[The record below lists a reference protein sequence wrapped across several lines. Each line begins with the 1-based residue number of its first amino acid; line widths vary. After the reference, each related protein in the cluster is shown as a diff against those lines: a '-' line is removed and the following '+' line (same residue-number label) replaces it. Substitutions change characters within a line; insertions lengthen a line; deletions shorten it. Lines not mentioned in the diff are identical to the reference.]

1 MTNLLSKNL
10 NLTKNA
16 NHFITK
22 YIKYVKTINPNDV
35 FEGKNDKQIL
45 RNKFIFKIQQITNL
59 DSANISL
66 HLTSKNI
73 EVLAKIPDSKATII
87 GTYPLNSEL
96 EKMINHGAYPTI
108 RITGGQ
114 YKEVVSGSFEDK
126 ISNGFEPYGIV
137 LELHQ
142 PEIVNEK
149 IKQFDKLYHH
159 TFKNEQSLV
168 NLSKILMSLFALI
181 GLVLGIGF
189 MFLGF
194 LMTGLVV
201 IIAFF
206 GFNSYTLLLSN
217 SYKPKQAN

>member
-87 GTYPLNSEL
+87 
-96 EKMINHGAYPTI
+96 
-108 RITGGQ
+108 
-114 YKEVVSGSFEDK
+114 
-126 ISNGFEPYGIV
+126 
-137 LELHQ
+137 
-142 PEIVNEK
+142 
-149 IKQFDKLYHH
+149 
-159 TFKNEQSLV
+159 
-168 NLSKILMSLFALI
+168 
-181 GLVLGIGF
+181 
-189 MFLGF
+189 
-194 LMTGLVV
+194 
-201 IIAFF
+201 
-206 GFNSYTLLLSN
+206 
-217 SYKPKQAN
+217 